1 MDTLSSSA
9 IPTKG
14 ELERKISQ
22 QIHKLHREQLG
33 HSPGKITCQLVDEK
47 LFLVVEDSVTKP
59 EQLLVER
66 GETDLAATVRGDLAN
81 ALQSEITHL
90 IETLLSSKVVDVLSD
105 ATLETGRTGI
115 VIVLSEPPM
124 VRLNGKASA

>member
-1 MDTLSSSA
+1 MDTLSSSV

-14 ELERKISQ
+14 QLERKISQ
-22 QIHKLHREQLG
+22 QFHKLYRDHLD

-66 GETDLAATVRGDLAN
+66 GEADLAATVRGDLAN
-81 ALQSEITHL
+81 ALRPEITDL
-90 IETLLSSKVVDVLSD
+90 IETLLGSKVVDVLSD
-105 ATLETGRTGI
+105 STLETGRTGL
-115 VIVLSEPPM
+115 VIVLSESPRI
-124 VRLNGKASA
+124 RLSGKSSD